1 MAHRAPYVCGRC
13 NKAHPSGERCQRAR
27 MDDRERKARFDEKRP
42 TARQRGYDAE
52 WQREASTF
60 LSSPSNELC
69 ARCGAP
75 ATVVMH
81 IKSIRTRPDLRMV
94 RSNWRPGC
102 QRCNAIEAAEERRTL
117 ERNPQ

>member
-1 MAHRAPYVCGRC
+1 MPVRAPSVCGYC
-13 NKAHPSGERCQRAR
+13 GKAHLKSEACATVAR
-27 MDDRERKARFDEKRP
+27 MQRERKARFDKTRP
-42 TARQRGYDAE
+42 SASKRGYDKE
-52 WQREASTF
+52 WEREARAF
-60 LSSPSNELC
+60 LSRPENELC

-75 ATVVMH
+75 AAVVMH

>member
-1 MAHRAPYVCGRC
+1 MTASDA
-13 NKAHPSGERCQRAR
+13 Q
-27 MDDRERKARFDEKRP
+27 RKARFDKKRP
-42 TARQRGYDAE
+42 QARHRGYDKE
-52 WQREASTF
+52 WAREARAF
-60 LSSPSNELC
+60 LALPENELC
-69 ARCGAP
+69 ARCGAK

-81 IKSIRTRPDLRMV
+81 IKSIRTRPDLRMA